1 MANEVS
7 PELLSNLETYL
18 KKRERGEISL
28 LSFYYKEVFNKQ
40 LRTDCGGC
48 IEDAVRF
55 LKTILINKTTK
66 QMENFKWIGGKKN
79 CIIRAAGSG
88 KFVDVN
94 ENTCTDKLAELI
106 EFNPAYSHLVQRIND
121 SAVVTVEKKSIPAA
135 KESLPKLEVTIL
147 TSTEVKKEE
156 LPVTP
161 KRGRPKLK

>member
-18 KKRERGEISL
+18 KQRERGEISL
-28 LSFYYKEVFNKQ
+28 LSFYYKQVFNKE
-40 LRTDCGGC
+40 LKINCGGC

-106 EFNPAYSHLVQRIND
+106 EFNPAYSHLVQRINEGE
-121 SAVVTVEKKSIPAA
+121 TVAIEKKSIPAA

-147 TSTEVKKEE
+147 TSNEAKKDEGVVK
-156 LPVTP
+156 V

>member
-7 PELLSNLETYL
+7 PELLSRLETYL
-18 KKRERGEISL
+18 KERERGEISL
-28 LSFYYKEVFNKQ
+28 LSFYYKEVFNMDLKIN
-40 LRTDCGGC
+40 CGGC

-66 QMENFKWIGGKKN
+66 QMENFKWTGGKKN
-79 CIIRAAGSG
+79 CIIRQAGSG
-88 KFVDVN
+88 QFVDIN

-106 EFNPAYSHLVQRIND
+106 EFNPAYSHLVQRIKP
-121 SAVVTVEKKSIPAA
+121 SEVVTVEKKSITTA

-156 LPVTP
+156 EVV
-161 KRGRPKLK
+161 KKKAGRPKLK

>member
-18 KKRERGEISL
+18 KQRERGEISL

-66 QMENFKWIGGKKN
+66 QMENFKWTGGEKN
-79 CIIRAAGSG
+79 CVIRIAGGQLTIID
-88 KFVDVN
+88 K
-94 ENTCTDKLAELI
+94 NTCTDKLAEAI
-106 EFNPAYSHLVQRIND
+106 EFNSAYSHLVQRINQ
-121 SAVVTVEKKSIPAA
+121 SATVTVEKKSITMV

-147 TSTEVKKEE
+147 TSTEVKKDEG
-156 LPVTP
+156 VVK

>member
-121 SAVVTVEKKSIPAA
+121 SVVVPVEKKSIAV

-147 TSTEVKKEE
+147 TSNEAKKDEGVVK
-156 LPVTP
+156 V

>member
-18 KKRERGEISL
+18 KQRERGEISL

-66 QMENFKWIGGKKN
+66 QMENFKWIGGENESVILKHP
-79 CIIRAAGSG
+79 SG
-88 KFVDVN
+88 KTIVSKFNCNDSQ
-94 ENTCTDKLAELI
+94 AALI
-106 EFNPAYSHLVQRIND
+106 ESIPKYSHLVKRINEPI
-121 SAVVTVEKKSIPAA
+121 VEKKSIPAA

-147 TSTEVKKEE
+147 TSNEAKKDEGVVK
-156 LPVTP
+156 V

>member
-18 KKRERGEISL
+18 KQRERGEISH
-28 LSFYYKEVFNKQ
+28 LSFYYKEVFNKE
-40 LRTDCGGC
+40 LKINCGGC

-55 LKTILINKTTK
+55 LKTYLINKTTK

-88 KFVDVN
+88 QFVDVN

-106 EFNPAYSHLVQRIND
+106 EFNPAYSHLVQRINE
-121 SAVVTVEKKSIPAA
+121 SAVATVEKKSVSAV

-147 TSTEVKKEE
+147 TSTEAKTGEEVVKK
-156 LPVTP
+156 
-161 KRGRPKLK
+161 KAGRPKLK

>member
-7 PELLSNLETYL
+7 PELLSNLEAYL

-66 QMENFKWIGGKKN
+66 QMENFKWIGGEKN
-79 CIIRAAGSG
+79 CIIRIAGSQLTVID
-88 KFVDVN
+88 K
-94 ENTCTDKLAELI
+94 NTCTDRLAEAI

-121 SAVVTVEKKSIPAA
+121 SVVVPVEKKSIAV

-147 TSTEVKKEE
+147 TSNEAKKDEGVVK
-156 LPVTP
+156 V